1 MRLGKQHLD
10 ERQTADVLGLKVTTL
25 RDWRLKQTGPVYCKF
40 GRAVRYPLDELE
52 KFAEQAKV
60 RAA

>member
-1 MRLGKQHLD
+1 MKLGRQHLD
-10 ERQTADVLGLKVTTL
+10 EQATADFLGLKVATV
-25 RDWRLKQTGPVYCKF
+25 RDWRLRRTGPVYCKF